1 MDSTDEIS
9 EPLTKPKKD
18 RTDKQKEAFEKA
30 RRKRA
35 EYLEQRKV
43 DEKKMVLKEIKN
55 ELNGKTEKKR
65 ASTNED
71 DFIDVFQ
78 KQEKKE
84 QKYPSTPNKSN
95 KQICPD
101 SDSDLKYAEK
111 SEDYADDD
119 ASTEEEITVIKRKK
133 KKQKEPVKATPQE
146 KPKKKKVVKKVI
158 YESESDDETSADEDE
173 VEEEP
178 PKPTTRPTKSQ
189 QNRNTKTQPEN
200 NKSNI
205 PRYYF
210 GN

>member
-1 MDSTDEIS
+1 MDSTDETN
-9 EPLTKPKKD
+9 EPLTKPKKE
-18 RTDKQKEAFEKA
+18 RTEKQKEAFEKA
-30 RRKRA
+30 RQKRQ

-43 DEKKMVLKEIKN
+43 DEKKQVLKEIKN
-55 ELNGKTEKKR
+55 ELNGKTTKR
-65 ASTNED
+65 ASTSED

-78 KQEKKE
+78 KREEKK
-84 QKYPSTPNKSN
+84 QNYPTTESKSK

-101 SDSDLKYAEK
+101 SDSDLRYAEK

-133 KKQKEPVKATPQE
+133 KKQKEPVKATAQE
-146 KPKKKKVVKKVI
+146 NPKKKKVVKKVI
-158 YESESDDETSADEDE
+158 YETDSEAETSPDEDKE
-173 VEEEP
+173 EEEP

-189 QNRNTKTQPEN
+189 QNRNTKNQGEN
-200 NKSNI
+200 PKQNI

>member
-1 MDSTDEIS
+1 MDSTDETN
-9 EPLTKPKKD
+9 EPLTKPKKE
-18 RTDKQKEAFEKA
+18 RTEKQKEAFEKA
-30 RRKRA
+30 RQKRQ

-43 DEKKMVLKEIKN
+43 DEKKQVLKEIKN
-55 ELNGKTEKKR
+55 ELNGKTTKR
-65 ASTNED
+65 ASTSED

-78 KQEKKE
+78 KREEKK
-84 QKYPSTPNKSN
+84 QNYPTTESKSK

-101 SDSDLKYAEK
+101 SDSDLRYAEK

-133 KKQKEPVKATPQE
+133 KKQKEQVKATTQE
-146 KPKKKKVVKKVI
+146 KPKKKVVKKVI
-158 YESESDDETSADEDE
+158 YETDSEAETSSEDKE
-173 VEEEP
+173 EEEP

-189 QNRNTKTQPEN
+189 QNRNTKNQGEN
-200 NKSNI
+200 PKQNI